1 MHYIGIDVSKKKLD
15 ICMIVDTEID
25 KKKSKVI
32 ANDAS
37 AINQFLAWLDKQ
49 GRAPEE
55 VKVVIEPTGVYH
67 ERFCYQL
74 YEAGIR
80 VSVVNAYRV
89 REFARGLGIL
99 TKNDTVDAYVLAR
112 FGHLGD
118 PACWQPPAE
127 EVRILNA
134 LLQRRDALAQDVL
147 KERNR
152 LEAQQTSLEV
162 KEVLSSINVILQ
174 SLEQELAV
182 IEELI
187 SEHIDRH
194 PGLKEDMSLLS
205 SIKCV
210 GPQVGGHML
219 TILRTHN
226 FANAEQVAAY
236 LGVVPIERRSGT
248 SVRGAARLSKA
259 GPPEIRAKLYMA
271 ALTAIRFNPHVKAL
285 YERLLNKGKP
295 KKLALG
301 AAMRKLVHLCYG
313 VLHTRQRYDENYAS
327 CG

>member
-15 ICMIVDTEID
+15 ICMIVDIETG
-25 KKKSKVI
+25 KKKTKVI
-32 ANDAS
+32 ANDAQAAS
-37 AINQFLAWLDKQ
+37 HFIAWLDKQ
-49 GRAPEE
+49 GCTPEA
-55 VKVVIEPTGVYH
+55 VKAILEPTGVYH
-67 ERFCYQL
+67 EQFCYQL
-74 YEAGIR
+74 YEAGIA

-118 PACWQPPAE
+118 PSCWQPPAE
-127 EVRILNA
+127 EVRVLNA
-134 LLQRRDALAQDVL
+134 LLQRRDALAQDVQ

-162 KEVLSSINVILQ
+162 SPVIISINQILQ
-174 SLEQELAV
+174 RLEQELTL
-182 IEELI
+182 IERLI
-187 SEHIDRH
+187 SEHIDNH
-194 PGLKEDMSLLS
+194 PGLKEDMSLLT
-205 SIKCV
+205 SIKSV

-219 TILRTHN
+219 TILRTHD
-226 FANAEQVAAY
+226 FTGAEQVAAY
-236 LGVVPIERRSGT
+236 LGVVPIEKRSGT
-248 SVRGAARLSKA
+248 SVKGAARLSKA

-285 YERLLNKGKP
+285 YERLLSKGKP
-295 KKLALG
+295 KMLALG

-313 VLHTRQRYDENYAS
+313 VLHTRQYYDENYVS
-327 CG
+327 CR